1 MMDGQPLQVCEAPLS
16 GISLIEASAGT
27 GKTRTITDLYV
38 RLILETAR
46 QVNQILVVTFTVA
59 ATAELRDR
67 LRRRLVA
74 AYEAFRGLATEDE
87 FCRQL
92 LRSYPHRQVALQRL
106 DDAMQGFDEAAV
118 YTIHGF
124 CERVLADRAFE
135 SGMPFTS
142 DILPDERELLQEV
155 VDDFWRREL
164 YNASPLFVGY
174 LLDAGWSPEQFLAVI
189 RQHVGKSYLRLVRPE
204 PDAKASGEGS
214 GTRIETAFVEAYQE
228 VRAGWQTSAADV
240 EQLLMT
246 SQALNRNRYRP
257 GSIPKWTA
265 LLGDYLALETPHPTL
280 CDSFDRF
287 TTRGLAQAVKKGQQP
302 PRHDFFTL
310 CDRLASAH
318 DQLTSSYAK
327 QLQTL
332 EVALFDYCQRELRQ
346 RKRRRQLLSYD
357 DLLVNLDQALAGG
370 RGQELATAI
379 RNRFTAALIDEF
391 QDTDP
396 VQYRIFR
403 RIYHGTDAAVFFVG
417 DPKQAIYSFRGA
429 DIFAYFRASRDTER
443 RYTLE
448 VNRRSDADLIR
459 AVNTL
464 FKAARRP
471 FLFDDITFRP
481 VRPAPHRSDGFTE
494 NGSRISQLRVWFLD
508 GEDNQKVSRSDAEAL
523 ATQATAAEIARLL
536 NLGAR
541 GEAHIGDRPLEGGD
555 IAVLVRSHRQGRR
568 IRDELQ
574 RRRVS
579 SVQLGQDNVFASWE
593 AMELERVLGAVAN
606 PADESLLRGALATV
620 MCGATGERIH
630 GFYEDEQ
637 AWEDRVTTFHEYHR
651 LWRAHGFAR
660 MFRSLVS
667 REQIERRLLAFQDGE
682 RRLTNLMHLAELL
695 QAAADRQR
703 TGMEGLLKW
712 LAERRRTEAAE
723 DEEAQLRLESDEHL
737 VKIVTIHKSKG
748 LEYPLVFC
756 PFLWSEGRKRGQHEP
771 LVFHDP
777 DDAYQAVLDLSSE
790 SPAAWQT
797 QARTERCA
805 ENLRLLYVALTRARH
820 CCYIVWGAIR
830 DVGTSS
836 LAWLLHQPEE
846 AAADLTMDAVA
857 AHVNSRCAA
866 DLWTDLQRWAAQA
879 NGGIRLEPLPT
890 DTEASYQP
898 PSRTDPPLAA
908 RRFPWPLG
916 NRWRVTSFSAL
927 ASGTGVELP
936 DYDAAAPSSALAPQ
950 PPELRTVFTFPR
962 GVRAGRCLHAIFER
976 LDFTRQDRDGLEA
989 LVERCLVEHG
999 FEADWTPV
1007 IGDMVQRV
1015 LATPLDEARCLALGD
1030 IPADRRLV
1038 ELEFYYPLTELTCQG
1053 LYRLLAAHGGAAGLH
1068 HDDIEPV
1075 AFAPLRGY
1083 MKGFIDLVFEAHG
1096 RFYVADY
1103 KSNWLGG
1110 TVESYRPESLRQV
1123 MRREA
1128 YYLQY
1133 LIYTLAAHR
1142 YLRLRL
1148 PAYDYDTHFGGVFYL
1163 FIRGMDPDCPD
1174 CGIFRDRPSKRLVEA
1189 LDAYLDTGSSES

>member
-1 MMDGQPLQVCEAPLS
+1 MTGQPLHVLEVPLS

-38 RLILETAR
+38 RLVLETER
-46 QVNQILVVTFTVA
+46 QVSQILVVTFTVA
-59 ATAELRDR
+59 ATAELRER
-67 LRRRLVA
+67 FRRRLVA
-74 AYEAFRGLATEDE
+74 AYEAFQGLAPEDE

-92 LRSYPHRQVALQRL
+92 LESYPHGRALQRL
-106 DDAMQGFDEAAV
+106 DDAIQGFDEAAI

-124 CERVLADRAFE
+124 CERVLADSAFE
-135 SGMPFTS
+135 SGMPFAS

-164 YNASPLFVGY
+164 YDASPLFVRH
-174 LLDAGWSPEQFLAVI
+174 LLDAGWSPDQFRDLI
-189 RQHVGKSYLRLVRPE
+189 RHYIGKPYLRLVRPE
-204 PDAKASGEGS
+204 SDATVSGKS
-214 GTRIETAFVEAYQE
+214 SSTRIETAFAEAYQE
-228 VRAGWQTSAADV
+228 ARASWQTGAADV
-240 EQLLMT
+240 EQLLMA
-246 SQALNRNRYRP
+246 SQALNRNRYRQR
-257 GSIPKWTA
+257 SIPNWLA
-265 LLGDYLALETPHPTL
+265 MLDDYLALETPNPTL
-280 CDSFDRF
+280 CDNFDRF
-287 TTRGLAQAVKKGQQP
+287 TTQALAQAIKKGHQP
-302 PRHDFFTL
+302 LQHPFFTA
-310 CDRLASAH
+310 CDRLASTHA
-318 DQLTSSYAK
+318 QLTSSYAQ
-327 QLQTL
+327 QLQAL
-332 EVALFDYCQRELRQ
+332 KVALFDYSQRELRR

-357 DLLVNLDQALAGG
+357 DLLVNLEQALSSS
-370 RGQELATAI
+370 RGPDLATAT

-396 VQYRIFR
+396 VQYRIFQH
-403 RIYHGTDAAVFFVG
+403 IYQDTDAPVCFVG

-429 DIFAYFRASRDTER
+429 DVFAYLRAYHDTER
-443 RYTLE
+443 RYTLDR
-448 VNRRSDADLIR
+448 NWRSDADLVQ

-464 FKAARRP
+464 FETARRP
-471 FLFDDITFRP
+471 FLFDDIAFQP
-481 VRPAPHRSDGFTE
+481 VRPAPQQSGSFTE
-494 NGSRISQLRVWFLD
+494 NGCQVSQLRVWFMGGD
-508 GEDNQKVSRSDAEAL
+508 DNTKVNRSDAETL
-523 ATQATAAEIARLL
+523 AAQATAAEISRLL

-541 GEAHIGDRPLEGGD
+541 GEAWIGARPLEGGD

-568 IRDELQ
+568 IRDELL

-593 AMELERVLGAVAN
+593 AMELERLLRAVAN

-620 MCGATGERIH
+620 MCGVPGERIH
-630 GFYEDEQ
+630 ELYEDEQ

-660 MFRSLVS
+660 MFRTLVW
-667 REQIERRLLAFQDGE
+667 RERADRHLLAFRDGE

-712 LAERRRTEAAE
+712 LAERRRTDAAE

-756 PFLWSEGRKRGQHEP
+756 PFLWSEGRKRGQHAP
-771 LVFHDP
+771 LLFHDP
-777 DDAYQAVLDLSSE
+777 DDAYQAVLDLGPEPS
-790 SPAAWQT
+790 AASQT
-797 QARTERCA
+797 QARTEQLA

-820 CCYIVWGAIR
+820 CCYVVSGAIR
-830 DVGTSS
+830 DTGTSS
-836 LAWLLHQPEE
+836 LAWLLHQPE
-846 AAADLTMDAVA
+846 AATGDLTMDAVA
-857 AHVNSRCAA
+857 AHVNARSAAGLWA
-866 DLWTDLQRWAAQA
+866 DLERCAAQA
-879 NGGIRLEPLPT
+879 NGTIRLEPLPT
-890 DTEASYQP
+890 DTDTSYQP
-898 PSRTDPPLAA
+898 PPRTDLQLKV
-908 RRFPWPLG
+908 RRFPWPLRT
-916 NRWRVTSFSAL
+916 RWQVTSFSAL
-927 ASGTGVELP
+927 AGGVRVELP
-936 DYDAAAPSSALAPQ
+936 DYDAAAQ
-950 PPELRTVFTFPR
+950 PVILEPRAPELRTIFTFPR
-962 GVRAGRCLHAIFER
+962 GVRAGRCLHAIFEC
-976 LDFTRQDRDGLEA
+976 LDFTRQDRSGLEA
-989 LVERCLVEHG
+989 VVERCLAEHG

-1007 IGDMVQRV
+1007 VCDMVERV
-1015 LATPLDEARCLALGD
+1015 LATPLDEAQSVCLRD
-1030 IPADRRLV
+1030 IPPHRHLV